1 MDRFDPILALLL
13 SPFVATCCVLL
24 AIAVTYVARIE
35 RRQK

>member
-1 MDRFDPILALLL
+1 MDAILCLLV